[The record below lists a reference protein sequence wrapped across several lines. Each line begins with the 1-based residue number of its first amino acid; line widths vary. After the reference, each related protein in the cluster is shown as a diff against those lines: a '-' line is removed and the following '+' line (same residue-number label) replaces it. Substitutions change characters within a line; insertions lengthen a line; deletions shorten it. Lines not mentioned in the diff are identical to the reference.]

1 MLYTGHHAL
10 TLHGALLHL
19 QTSMIS
25 RLRQRAR
32 QIKADTY
39 ALYLA
44 CRHPATPWYVK
55 LLGVCVV
62 AYALSPIDLIPD
74 FIPVLGYLD
83 DLLLVPAGLA
93 IMMRLIPPAV
103 LAECRASA
111 SESLAGAKPV
121 SWVAG
126 AVVVTIWIALA
137 LGVVWLIIRA
147 FGQG

>member
-1 MLYTGHHAL
+1 
-10 TLHGALLHL
+10 
-19 QTSMIS
+19 MIS

-44 CRHPATPWYVK
+44 CRHPDTPWYAK

-93 IMMRLIPPAV
+93 IVMRLIPPAV
-103 LAECRASA
+103 LVECRASA
-111 SESLAGAKPV
+111 NARLASEKPV

-126 AVVVTIWIALA
+126 AIVVLIWLGLA
-137 LGVVWLIIRA
+137 VGAIWLVARA
-147 FGQG
+147 FGHA